1 MTTLIELCETTGLT
15 PLDHLELDAEIPVL
29 SGLQAQ
35 GDLLI
40 VPTDADTILD
50 SDPVW
55 REVGR
60 GGVVLLKGQADG
72 NPHTLVADPD
82 TCRVTFDVTDRD
94 GLALAV
100 VEAQEPCWLLHP
112 EHGGTGIAEGRYTV
126 RRQREWARE
135 QRLVAD

>member
-1 MTTLIELCETTGLT
+1 MTTLTELAEATGLT

-40 VPTDADTILD
+40 DPDLSAVSVAADA
-50 SDPVW
+50 VW
-55 REVGR
+55 RPVGR
-60 GGVVLLKGQADG
+60 AGVVLLKGQADG
-72 NPHTLVADPD
+72 NPHAVVADPD
-82 TCRVTFDVTDRD
+82 TCRVTFDVTGDD
-94 GLALAV
+94 GLAVAV
-100 VEAQEPCWLLHP
+100 VETTQPCWLLHP
-112 EHGGTGIAEGRYTV
+112 QHGGNGLAEGSYLI